1 MASTTAGVE
10 GVCEGGEGVDVVTGV
25 LGEERREGEGSI
37 TDSLSVPSDFEISA
51 TEVEHLLGH
60 QGTDRVYTHTHTH
73 HHLSPIATRVNSNTH
88 TLPPHVLLK
97 GLIRS

>member
-73 HHLSPIATRVNSNTH
+73 TITSHPSPQELIPTH
-88 TLPPHVLLK
+88 IHSLHMYF
-97 GLIRS
+97 